1 MTGIG
6 NVEVKDALAVKE
18 LTASKLTLTAL
29 TTSSAIEVAN
39 GTAVVTISS
48 VAPAG
53 VGTATISK
61 WLQFTDSAG
70 VVCYIPVWT

>member
-1 MTGIG
+1 MEDVLIS
-6 NVEVKDALAVKE
+6 KE
-18 LTASKLTLTAL
+18 LVLNKLL
-29 TTSSAIEVAN
+29 TTSNIEVAN
-39 GTAVVTISS
+39 AAQNVTISN

-70 VVCYIPVWT
+70 TVCYIPVWT